1 MVAIVGALVM
11 PVMLC
16 GILLYGLF
24 KRVNV
29 FDVFLEGVMD
39 GGKTAVSILPAL
51 MALVLSVTLLKE
63 SGALNVMVK
72 VLDPVSTRLGI
83 PPEISPLTL
92 LCPISG
98 SGALSMYREILNTYG
113 VDNIV
118 ERTASVIMCSTETT
132 FYAVAIYFGGINIK
146 EIRYTLPA
154 ALTADFTSFV
164 VSSFLVRLIYG

>member
-1 MVAIVGALVM
+1 MVIIGALVM
-11 PVMLC
+11 PIMLC

-29 FDVFLEGVMD
+29 FETFLEGVKD
-39 GGKTAVSILPAL
+39 GGKTAISILPAL

-63 SGALNVMVK
+63 SGALNVIVK
-72 VLDPVSTRLGI
+72 LLEPVSTALGI

-98 SGALSMYREILNTYG
+98 SGALTMYKEMLNTYG
-113 VDNIV
+113 VDNMI

-132 FYAVAIYFGGINIK
+132 FYAIAIYYGGINIRQ
-146 EIRYTLPA
+146 IRYTLPS

-164 VSSFLVRLIYG
+164 VSSFLVRLMY